1 MQNFIIGL
9 VFLVFVL
16 VLYIVFSK
24 KEPMKIKKATKKSY
38 KNLIQ
43 NSIRIFSVFL
53 ILGILQSFLSKESV
67 GNFLLHFSNIKGI
80 FSGIV
85 TGAFMMGPPA
95 TGYPIAKYL
104 LDNNAT
110 ISLVSAF
117 LLSWVML
124 GIISL
129 SLEFKYLGKKFTLLR
144 NFFALIAIFFIAII
158 MGVILWKKL
167 QII

>member
-1 MQNFIIGL
+1 MQNFVIGL
-9 VFLVFVL
+9 IFFAL
-16 VLYIVFSK
+16 VLILYLIFFK
-24 KEPMKIKKATKKSY
+24 KDPIKIKKAAKKGS

-67 GNFLLHFSNIKGI
+67 GNFLLNFSNIKGI
-80 FSGIV
+80 FSGII
-85 TGAFMMGPPA
+85 TGALMMGPPA
-95 TGYPIAKYL
+95 TGYPIGQYL
-104 LDNNAT
+104 LENNAT

-144 NFFALIAIFFIAII
+144 NFFALIAIFFIALV
-158 MGVILWKKL
+158 MEGLL
-167 QII
+167 